1 MNILK
6 CLAVEF
12 VGLLAL
18 LAVAVGY
25 ALIWWLW
32 LPGWAVLFVGLFIL
46 ADAWAVRWAI
56 ERYIKRRG
64 FLDPAPDPAP
74 EPESSGGLCHGVI
87 TMTIGGDDEPKTG
100 LTKDEQERL
109 AAVTA
114 HFERVSKN
122 WGNIK

>member
-6 CLAVEF
+6 CLVIEL

-18 LAVAVGY
+18 LGVAVGY

-56 ERYIKRRG
+56 DRYIERRG
-64 FLDPAPDPAP
+64 FLDPALIPDQADIQAFV
-74 EPESSGGLCHGVI
+74 EGDITAATAALLDKHGYS
-87 TMTIGGDDEPKTG
+87 
-100 LTKDEQERL
+100 L
-109 AAVTA
+109 
-114 HFERVSKN
+114 SKKR
-122 WGNIK
+122 GKIK